1 MSFLKIKIVSVN
13 ALFFTV
19 VLILLSELS
28 RVLWGHWTGLGF
40 SFLEVNRSD
49 NVHDTCVKFQF

>member
-49 NVHDTCVKFQF
+49 NVHDTCV